1 MYYNKKNKTKQN
13 LKAFLFALPCVVNR
27 KEESGTHDLGLAQ
40 VLVAHRHR
48 LQLQL
53 KPAPEGASSE

>member
-1 MYYNKKNKTKQN
+1 MYYNKKKKI
-13 LKAFLFALPCVVNR
+13 LRPFCSFCVVNR
-27 KEESGTHDLGLAQ
+27 KEGSRTHDLGLAQ

-48 LQLQL
+48 LHLQL